1 MPVSFMSKTHAAD
14 AVLLLEQLSQVV
26 NEGDNDVR
34 EVRIAK
40 LSDAV
45 SAAQCFNVPEKKEAE
60 ALIKIRDWP
69 KLKKYLEEI

>member
-1 MPVSFMSKTHAAD
+1 MSKTKAAD
-14 AVLLLEQLSQVV
+14 AVLLLEQLAQVV
-26 NEGDNDVR
+26 KESDNDVR

-45 SAAQCFNVPEKKEAE
+45 SGAKCLNVPERKEAE

-69 KLKKYLEEI
+69 ALKKYLEEI

>member
-1 MPVSFMSKTHAAD
+1 MSKTKAAD
-14 AVLLLEQLSQVV
+14 AVLLLEQLAQVV
-26 NEGDNDVR
+26 KEGDNDVR

-45 SAAQCFNVPEKKEAE
+45 SAAKCLNVQERKEAE
-60 ALIKIRDWP
+60 ALIKIRDWQ

>member
-1 MPVSFMSKTHAAD
+1 MSKTKAAD
-14 AVLLLEQLSQVV
+14 AVLLLEQLAQVV
-26 NEGDNDVR
+26 KEGDNDVR

-45 SAAQCFNVPEKKEAE
+45 SGAKCLNVPERKEVE

-69 KLKKYLEEI
+69 ALKKYLEEI

>member
-1 MPVSFMSKTHAAD
+1 MSKTKADD
-14 AVLLLEQLSQVV
+14 AVKLLEQLAQVV
-26 NEGDNDVR
+26 KEGDNDVR

-45 SAAQCFNVPEKKEAE
+45 SADGSFNVPEKREAE
-60 ALIKIRDWP
+60 AFIKIRDWQ

>member
-1 MPVSFMSKTHAAD
+1 MSKTKADD
-14 AVLLLEQLSQVV
+14 AVKLLEQLAQVV
-26 NEGDNDVR
+26 KEGDNDVR

-45 SAAQCFNVPEKKEAE
+45 SGVGSFNVPEKREAE

>member
-1 MPVSFMSKTHAAD
+1 MSKTNAAD
-14 AVLLLEQLSQVV
+14 AVLLLEQLAQVV
-26 NEGDNDVR
+26 KEGDNDVR

-45 SAAQCFNVPEKKEAE
+45 SGAKCLNVPERKEAE

-69 KLKKYLEEI
+69 ALKKYLEEI

>member
-1 MPVSFMSKTHAAD
+1 MSKTKADD
-14 AVLLLEQLSQVV
+14 AVKLLEQLAQVV
-26 NEGDNDVR
+26 KEGDNDVR

-45 SAAQCFNVPEKKEAE
+45 SAAGSFNVPEKRDAE
-60 ALIKIRDWP
+60 AFIKIRDWQ

>member
-1 MPVSFMSKTHAAD
+1 MSKTKAAD
-14 AVLLLEQLSQVV
+14 AVKLLEQLAQVV
-26 NEGDNDVR
+26 KEGDNDVR

-40 LSDAV
+40 LSDSV
-45 SAAQCFNVPEKKEAE
+45 SASQSFNIPEKKEVD